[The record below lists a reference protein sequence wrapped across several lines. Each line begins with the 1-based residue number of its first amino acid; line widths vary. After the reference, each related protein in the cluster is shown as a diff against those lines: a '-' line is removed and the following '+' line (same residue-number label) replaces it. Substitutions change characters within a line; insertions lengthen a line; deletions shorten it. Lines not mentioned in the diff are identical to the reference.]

1 MFQTGCEPMAA
12 ALAPFF
18 CFKKKS
24 STWTSL
30 PPAAMVTSH
39 MSWLSSWSFLIPRF
53 KCCGVMTFFFLVW
66 HMFPASSMISAVR
79 YSSIPAKNTPDEL
92 LTLSLNLPYL
102 ISLFR
107 RPTGKIVS
115 ALVDYVTDLARI
127 PDFFLD
133 PALGG
138 IFKQTS

>member
-1 MFQTGCEPMAA
+1 MLFQTGCDPMGA
-12 ALAPFF
+12 ALPPFF
-18 CFKKKS
+18 CLRKKS

-53 KCCGVMTFFFLVW
+53 KCCGVMVFFFLLW

-79 YSSIPAKNTPDEL
+79 YSSIPAKNTPEEP
-92 LTLSLNLPYL
+92 LTLSLNLPCL
-102 ISLFR
+102 RSLLR
-107 RPTGKIVS
+107 RPTGKRVS
-115 ALVDYVTDLARI
+115 ALCDYVTYLAFI

-133 PALGG
+133 PAAFAG
-138 IFKQTS
+138 IFK